1 MMIRSPF
8 APFKRWTHSTRWL
21 TGFNLAC
28 VAGLCSVSAVMLWD
42 MHEDATQRT
51 QITSRSLLQVLE
63 RDIARN
69 IELYDLSLQA
79 VVDGMKRAEVAQA
92 APELRHMILF
102 DRSATGLGFG
112 FIMVLNA
119 SGDVV
124 LNSQSVTPRVL
135 NRADGEYFQYFAA
148 HSDDGLHVSPPAIS
162 RLTGKWVVMLSRRL
176 SNPDGSFAGV
186 VAGAIHLDYFRGLF
200 AAAGVARIGTVTLYG
215 PGGSILMR
223 EPFDQQLLGE
233 SVANQPS
240 YQRILAHQN
249 GSFVG
254 PAMVGEGER
263 RFVFTHV
270 GDQPLQLSTAIPP
283 ADIYADWW
291 QKALALGGTVLALC
305 GATIGL
311 TWLFRCELDR
321 RRTAEVAT
329 IALNVEL
336 ELLATTDGLTGLS
349 NRRRFDEVL
358 AREWSRAVR
367 TSQPLSLILLDADS
381 FKGFN
386 DRYGHQR
393 GDEALKLI
401 ARAIEAVIGRSGDTG
416 YRVGGEEFA
425 VILPDTDKEG
435 ARIVASRIQQA
446 VVGWKLPHASS
457 NHGVL
462 TVSCGLAQIPEAVA
476 MEPAGLFRAA
486 DAALYEAKRSGRN
499 CVRVSGSVSPELR
512 LVVG

>member
-1 MMIRSPF
+1 MTIRSPF
-8 APFKRWTHSTRWL
+8 ALFGRWTHSARSL
-21 TGFNLAC
+21 TAFNLAC

-42 MHEDATQRT
+42 MREDATRRT
-51 QITSRSLLQVLE
+51 EITSRSLLQVLE

-69 IELYDLSLQA
+69 IELYGLSLQA
-79 VVDGMKRAEVAQA
+79 VVDGMKRTDVAQA
-92 APELRHMILF
+92 SPELRHMILF

-112 FIMVLNA
+112 FIMVMNA
-119 SGDVV
+119 TGDVI
-124 LNSQSVTPRVL
+124 LNSQSVTPRTL
-135 NRADGEYFQYFAA
+135 NRADGEYFQYFST
-148 HSDDGLHVSPPAIS
+148 HSDDGLHISPPAIS

-223 EPFDQQLLGE
+223 EPFDQQLLGK
-233 SVANQPS
+233 SVAQQPS
-240 YQRILAHQN
+240 YRQIMAVQK
-249 GSFVG
+249 GSFTG
-254 PAMVGEGER
+254 PAMIGEGER
-263 RFVFTHV
+263 RFEFTHV
-270 GDQPLQLSTAIPP
+270 SDQPLQLSTAIPP
-283 ADIYADWW
+283 TDIYADWW
-291 QKALALGGTVLALC
+291 QKALTLGGAVLSLC
-305 GATIGL
+305 AATMSL
-311 TWLFRCELDR
+311 TWLFRRELNR
-321 RRTAEVAT
+321 RQSAEIAT
-329 IALNVEL
+329 SALNVEL

-435 ARIVASRIQQA
+435 ARIVASRIREA
-446 VVGWKLPHASS
+446 VAGWKLPHAGS
-457 NHGVL
+457 NHAVL

-476 MEPAGLFRAA
+476 IEPAGLFRAA

-499 CVRVSGSVSPELR
+499 CVRGSGSVSPDLR

>member
-1 MMIRSPF
+1 M
-8 APFKRWTHSTRWL
+8 
-21 TGFNLAC
+21 
-28 VAGLCSVSAVMLWD
+28 
-42 MHEDATQRT
+42 
-51 QITSRSLLQVLE
+51 
-63 RDIARN
+63 
-69 IELYDLSLQA
+69 
-79 VVDGMKRAEVAQA
+79 
-92 APELRHMILF
+92 
-102 DRSATGLGFG
+102 
-112 FIMVLNA
+112 
-119 SGDVV
+119 
-124 LNSQSVTPRVL
+124 
-135 NRADGEYFQYFAA
+135 
-148 HSDDGLHVSPPAIS
+148 
-162 RLTGKWVVMLSRRL
+162 
-176 SNPDGSFAGV
+176 
-186 VAGAIHLDYFRGLF
+186 
-200 AAAGVARIGTVTLYG
+200 
-215 PGGSILMR
+215 
-223 EPFDQQLLGE
+223 
-233 SVANQPS
+233 
-240 YQRILAHQN
+240 
-249 GSFVG
+249 
-254 PAMVGEGER
+254 
-263 RFVFTHV
+263 
-270 GDQPLQLSTAIPP
+270 
-283 ADIYADWW
+283 
-291 QKALALGGTVLALC
+291 
-305 GATIGL
+305 
-311 TWLFRCELDR
+311 
-321 RRTAEVAT
+321 AT

>member
-1 MMIRSPF
+1 M
-8 APFKRWTHSTRWL
+8 THSARSL
-21 TGFNLAC
+21 TAFNLAC

-42 MHEDATQRT
+42 MREDATRRT
-51 QITSRSLLQVLE
+51 EITSRSLLQVLE

-69 IELYDLSLQA
+69 IELYGLSLQA
-79 VVDGMKRAEVAQA
+79 VVDGMKRTDVAQA
-92 APELRHMILF
+92 SPELRHMILF

-119 SGDVV
+119 AGDVI
-124 LNSQSVTPRVL
+124 LNSQSVTPRTL
-135 NRADGEYFQYFAA
+135 NRADGEYFQYFST
-148 HSDDGLHVSPPAIS
+148 HSDDGLHISPPAIS
-162 RLTGKWVVMLSRRL
+162 RLTGQWVVMLSRRL

-186 VAGAIHLDYFRGLF
+186 VTGAIHLDYFRGLF

-223 EPFDQQLLGE
+223 EPFDQQLLGK
-233 SVANQPS
+233 SVAQQPS
-240 YQRILAHQN
+240 YRQIMARQK
-249 GSFVG
+249 GSFTG

-263 RFVFTHV
+263 RFEFTHV
-270 GDQPLQLSTAIPP
+270 SDQPLQLSTAIPP
-283 ADIYADWW
+283 TDIYADWW
-291 QKALALGGTVLALC
+291 QKALTLGGAVLSLC
-305 GATIGL
+305 AATMSL
-311 TWLFRCELDR
+311 TWLFRRELDR
-321 RRTAEVAT
+321 RQSAEIAT
-329 IALNVEL
+329 SALNVEL

-416 YRVGGEEFA
+416 YR
-425 VILPDTDKEG
+425 
-435 ARIVASRIQQA
+435 
-446 VVGWKLPHASS
+446 
-457 NHGVL
+457 
-462 TVSCGLAQIPEAVA
+462 
-476 MEPAGLFRAA
+476 
-486 DAALYEAKRSGRN
+486 
-499 CVRVSGSVSPELR
+499 
-512 LVVG
+512 